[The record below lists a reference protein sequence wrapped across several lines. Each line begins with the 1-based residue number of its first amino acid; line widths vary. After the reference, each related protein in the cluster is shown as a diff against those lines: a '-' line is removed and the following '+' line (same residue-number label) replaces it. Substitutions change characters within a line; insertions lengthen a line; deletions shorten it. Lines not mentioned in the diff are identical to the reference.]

1 MKDLME
7 SKDCRSSRNWNR
19 CAMIRFASE
28 LGFVADRLRKPLPI
42 DDKAEQRKRIFIAHP
57 ASADRYGGTRAG

>member
-1 MKDLME
+1 
-7 SKDCRSSRNWNR
+7 
-19 CAMIRFASE
+19 MIRFASE